1 MKLDLLKNPKVIAA
15 FIISSTVAMAGV
27 LGFYL
32 FSSNSMEP
40 LYYNLSEED
49 AAKIVEKLKESS
61 IKYQLKNNGKTILIE
76 SSKISEIRLMLASN
90 GLPSKSETGFEL
102 FDKTKFGLSG
112 FAERINYRR
121 ALEGELSRTISSI
134 NGVKFARVHIALPE
148 PDIFSN
154 KTKAASASIIL
165 HTSDGFNLSQ
175 SQIKGIVHL
184 VAGAVEGLS
193 PQNISITD
201 GAGKLIK
208 PAGDE
213 IDFDSDLKKRIETD
227 IEQKVKTALQKIA
240 GPENFVVTADIA
252 LDLDMLET
260 IKEIYSPN
268 PVMRSSQNSSE
279 ETTSNE
285 TRSRKNSSEMKYE
298 IDKTIE
304 KYIKKPGTVK
314 KISLS
319 VVVSTEV
326 AETELENIREIAIT
340 SAGIDLKRGDSV
352 TIKRM
357 PFIKNENIKTSELDQ
372 DYLKFQKEL
381 EKQKTLREII
391 KYSSVLFGWA
401 IFGVFVFLGIKALA
415 KSKDENTQNQ
425 QAFINVQSQQ
435 NQNKEQTIQQTSQ
448 LSKTEIKDIRKEF
461 IEKAA
466 KNPDAIT
473 QALKDYLNQPQTQK
487 KEAVNASW

>member
-1 MKLDLLKNPKVIAA
+1 MKFDLFKNPKIIIA
-15 FIISSTVAMAGV
+15 FLISLTIAISIV
-27 LGFYL
+27 LGLYL

-61 IKYQLKNNGKTILIE
+61 IKYQLKNNGKTILVE

-134 NGVKFARVHIALPE
+134 NGVKYARVHIALPE

-154 KTKAASASIIL
+154 KAKAASASIIL
-165 HTSDGFNLSQ
+165 HTSDNFNLSQ
-175 SQIKGIVHL
+175 SQIKGIIHL
-184 VAGAVEGLS
+184 VAGAVEGLN

-201 GAGKLIK
+201 GTGKLIK

-213 IDFDSDLKKRIETD
+213 IDFDSDLKKKIETD
-227 IEQKVKTALQKIA
+227 IEQKVKTALQKIT
-240 GPENFVVTADIA
+240 GPENFVVTADIV

-260 IKEIYSPN
+260 IKEIYNPN
-268 PVMRSSQNSSE
+268 PVIRSSQNLSE

-285 TRSRKNSSEMKYE
+285 TKSRKNSSEMKYE

-304 KYIKKPGTVK
+304 KYIKKPGSIK

-326 AETELENIREIAIT
+326 AETELENIREIALT
-340 SAGIDLKRGDSV
+340 SAGLDFKRGDNI
-352 TIKRM
+352 TIKRI
-357 PFIKNENIKTSELDQ
+357 PFIKNENIKVNSLDE

-381 EKQKTLREII
+381 EKQKTIREII
-391 KYSSVLFGWA
+391 KYSSIAFGWA
-401 IFGVFVFLGIKALA
+401 LLGIFIFLGIKTLA
-415 KSKDENTQNQ
+415 KTRNENIENQ
-425 QAFINVQSQQ
+425 QSFINIQNQQ
-435 NQNKEQTIQQTSQ
+435 NQNKNEKNNSTNNQN
-448 LSKTEIKDIRKEF
+448 KTEIKDIRKEF
-461 IEKAA
+461 IEKVS

-473 QALKDYLNQPQTQK
+473 QTLKDYLNQSQTQK
-487 KEAVNASW
+487 KEAVNAS